1 MVQYK
6 VITVAQAL
14 DQLQRILEY
23 ILEKDSIARAQIVHD
38 GIIVAIESLEN
49 MPYRNSVYR
58 TVKKTEKTYRFVPQW
73 SYNIIYRIED
83 APPVVNVVTIVKASR
98 SSKEIEKYLQ

>member
-14 DQLQRILEY
+14 DQLKSILEY
-23 ILEKDSIARAQIVHD
+23 IIERDSIGKAQIAHD
-38 GIIVAIESLEN
+38 GIIKTIESLKT

-58 TVKKTEKTYRFVPQW
+58 TVKKTKKTYRFVPQW

-83 APPVVNVVTIVKASR
+83 DPPVVNVVTIANASQ
-98 SSKEIEKYLQ
+98 SSKEIEKYLK

>member
-14 DQLQRILEY
+14 DQLQRIIQY
-23 ILEKDSIARAQIVHD
+23 IKENDSVSNAKIVHD
-38 GIIVAIESLEN
+38 GIIEAIESLQT

-58 TVKKTEKTYRFVPQW
+58 TVKKKKHDYRYQPQW
-73 SYNIIYRIED
+73 SFNIVYGIEND
-83 APPVVNVVTIVKASR
+83 PPVVYVVTIANAAQNP
-98 SSKEIEKYLQ
+98 SKIEALLK